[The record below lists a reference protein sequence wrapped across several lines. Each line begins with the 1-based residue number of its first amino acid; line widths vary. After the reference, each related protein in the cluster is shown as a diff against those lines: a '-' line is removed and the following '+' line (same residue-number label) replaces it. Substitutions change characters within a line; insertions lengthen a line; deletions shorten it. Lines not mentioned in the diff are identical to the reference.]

1 MPKREPDQVWKTVV
15 KEAADDEREFQRAAS
30 ATAEEVDAS
39 LRAKGV
45 DPKAVRAEAG
55 EWRREIEQRVA
66 ARKARAAAETRART
80 RSVRPQRRAS
90 PMFLLIAAV
99 VGAAVGGGL
108 VYAMTRPAPPPTPEA
123 PAPPAPSL
131 SPEPIESAFPN
142 LVSVDTLRHDALAA
156 CDAHKWAEC
165 LAGLDRARDEDPA
178 GDNKQ
183 LQDARLRA
191 IEEIQRKSPR

>member
-1 MPKREPDQVWKTVV
+1 MPKREPDQVWKAVV
-15 KEAADDEREFQRAAS
+15 KEAADDEREFQRAAG
-30 ATAEEVDAS
+30 ATADEVDAS

-45 DPKAVRAEAG
+45 DPKAVREEAG

-66 ARKARAAAETRART
+66 ARKARAAAEAQAGT
-80 RSVRPQRRAS
+80 RSVRPQRKAS

-108 VYAMTRPAPPPTPEA
+108 VYAMTHPAPAPQA
-123 PAPPAPSL
+123 PAPPAPSV

-178 GDNKQ
+178 GDTKQ
-183 LQDARLRA
+183 FQDARLKA
-191 IEEIQRKSPR
+191 IEEIQRKRPH